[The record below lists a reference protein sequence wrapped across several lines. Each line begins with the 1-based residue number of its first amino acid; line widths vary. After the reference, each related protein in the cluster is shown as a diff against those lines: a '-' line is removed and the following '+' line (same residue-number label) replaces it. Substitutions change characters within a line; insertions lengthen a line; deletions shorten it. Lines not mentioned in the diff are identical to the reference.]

1 MKNELQ
7 KMTDD
12 ISQMYEQISDK
23 TRSLGSIATV
33 TRLYD
38 ELQNHLQGI
47 SIEEIDKLEQQIKST
62 LERLLTVSK
71 SITFLKA
78 IKLTLDAPDDGHG
91 SGKKS

>member
-7 KMTDD
+7 KMTED
-12 ISQMYEQISDK
+12 ITKVYEDINDK
-23 TRSLGSIATV
+23 TNSLGPIVTI

-47 SIEEIDKLEQQIKST
+47 SIDDIDLLDTQIKST

-71 SITFLKA
+71 SLNFLKA
-78 IKLTLDAPDDGHG
+78 IKLMLDGQDD
-91 SGKKS
+91 SRSAAKKN

>member
-12 ISQMYEQISDK
+12 ISKMYEEINDK
-23 TRSLGSIATV
+23 TNSLGPIGTV

-47 SIEEIDKLEQQIKST
+47 SIEEIDQLEHQIKST

-71 SITFLKA
+71 SLTFLKA
-78 IKLTLDAPDDGHG
+78 IKLTLDGPDEGRG
-91 SGKKS
+91 SAKKN